1 METTD
6 SALPECPGV
15 AGCVAAVAAVCALA
29 WSCLVTAALPAPASA
44 SAPAARF
51 AAERA
56 FVHVRELARTPR
68 PVASAMNASARAYL
82 VATLRSMGLD
92 PQVQTATVQRQSMD
106 NHHNVHVTLATVHNV
121 IVRLPGAARG
131 RAPLLVASHYDSAGD
146 TFGAADAAGSAAMLE
161 TLRALRA
168 SPPLAG
174 DTVFLFADGDNIGA
188 LGEQAFAE
196 QHPLARQVGQ
206 TLRFRDLGNLGP
218 AILQDVHGNAGVAIA
233 AWSASPNSR
242 GSSFMR
248 EVSSLM
254 PMAPATSSLAALAAP
269 LLQFAAVAGQLG
281 TFDTPALL
289 DRATLQHEGDTML
302 ALVRTLAGSPAS
314 TKVEPDQVW
323 FSLPLLGM
331 LHYPAGSIWPV
342 TRITCLLVFGVC
354 LLAMQQ
360 SQVEAVDIVKG
371 AFGYALAAGVPLALF
386 YLDGL
391 HGALAQMV
399 ALAGPG
405 NGALRFMG
413 AAAALTAAVFIAL
426 QRKLCARI
434 GAMAA
439 SLGALAWLA
448 AVLVVASWAAPG
460 ATYLLAWPVI
470 GAALALAA
478 LHAPW
483 VRALPSSVRV
493 KLLLAELAPPVA
505 LLVPAARDAYAMPT
519 PFRVHIPLWLLA
531 IFLGLALPLLA
542 VATRRLPARAIM
554 LAGAAAL
561 ALPGSASTPPPDPP
575 RPNPLVYYKDMPT
588 WSEWWLSSVPELD
601 DWSRRMFPD
610 QPKPRRLVDV
620 FGWDSDD
627 LWYARAARTSVEFP
641 YALLLKNEARPRHIA
656 FDLTSKNSAPN
667 IEMRLQGGK
676 PWRALVNGRELSNDD
691 QIRGWSLSMY
701 GMGGQTLHFAFD
713 LIGDPLLGV
722 HVEERIPGL
731 PEQALPAARPKR
743 AYIPMTGQTVT
754 RDILWFRLGNEIQ

>member
-29 WSCLVTAALPAPASA
+29 WACLATAALPPPASA
-44 SAPAARF
+44 SAPPERFSAAR
-51 AAERA
+51 A
-56 FVHVRELARTPR
+56 FTHVRELARTPR
-68 PVASAMNASARAYL
+68 PVASPMNASARAYL
-82 VATLRSMGLD
+82 VAALRSMGLD

-121 IVRLPGAARG
+121 IARLPGAARG
-131 RAPLLVASHYDSAGD
+131 RAPLLVASHYDSAAD
-146 TFGAADAAGSAAMLE
+146 TFGASDAVASAAMLE

-168 SPPLAG
+168 GPPLAG

-206 TLRFRDLGNLGP
+206 TLRFRDLGNRGP
-218 AILQDVHGNAGVAIA
+218 AILQHVHGNAGMAIA
-233 AWSASPNSR
+233 AWSAGPNPR

-248 EVSSLM
+248 EVSNLM
-254 PMAPATSSLAALAAP
+254 PMAPATGPLASLAAP
-269 LLQFAAVAGQLG
+269 LLQFAAVAGRLG
-281 TFDTPALL
+281 IFDTPQLF
-289 DRATLQHEGDTML
+289 DRATLQHEGETML
-302 ALVRTLAGSPAS
+302 ALVRTLAGSPAAS
-314 TKVEPDQVW
+314 TTAEPDQVW
-323 FSLPLLGM
+323 FALPLLGM
-331 LHYPAGSIWPV
+331 LHYPADSIWPV

-360 SQVEAVDIVKG
+360 SQVEAVDIAKG
-371 AFGYALAAGVPLALF
+371 AFGYAFSAGVPLALF

-405 NGALRFMG
+405 DGGLRYMG

-426 QRKLCARI
+426 QRRLRARI

-448 AVLVVASWAAPG
+448 VVLAVASWAAPG
-460 ATYLLAWPVI
+460 ATCLLAWPII

-483 VRALPSSVRV
+483 VRALPSSARV
-493 KLLLAELAPPVA
+493 ALLLAGLVPAVA
-505 LLVPAARDAYAMPT
+505 LLVPAARDAYSMPT
-519 PFRVHIPLWLLA
+519 PFRVHIPLWLFA

-542 VATRRLPARAIM
+542 VAARRLPARAIV

-561 ALPGSASTPPPDPP
+561 ALPGSASTPPPDPL

-588 WSEWWLSSVPELD
+588 WSEWWLSPEPELD
-601 DWSRRMFPD
+601 DWSRRMFAG
-610 QPKPRRLVDV
+610 QPKRRRLIDV

-627 LWYARAARTSVEFP
+627 LWYARAARTGVEFP
-641 YALLLKNEARPRHIA
+641 YALLLKNEASPRHIA

-713 LIGDPLLGV
+713 LVGDPLLRV
-722 HVEERIPGL
+722 HVEERIPGV
-731 PEQALPAARPKR
+731 PEQALPAARPKK

-754 RDILWFRLGNEIQ
+754 SDILWFR